1 VLEVAGGGCGRLLL
15 TVETDQ
21 TVAGCPSC
29 GVVAVGHG
37 RRVHRV
43 HDAPCFAASTV
54 LVWRKRIWRCSEPAC
69 PIQTFSE
76 IHPLV
81 PPRAKL
87 TTRAITWATDALVH
101 DDTTVSA
108 LARHLEVDWHTLWDA
123 VELEATTRLADPD
136 RLAGV
141 STLGVDEHVWRPSR
155 RGPDRAVTGMVDL
168 TRDAHGCL
176 RARLL
181 DVVPGRS
188 GTAYAAWLRDQ
199 PDQFTA
205 AVEQAA
211 LDPFRGYANA
221 IRDELPDTIAVLDA
235 FHVVRLGT
243 AVVDEVRRR
252 VQQHTLGHPA
262 TSTIRSTRSAGF
274 SVTVSST

>member
-1 VLEVAGGGCGRLLL
+1 MCDPGARWCARADALFDVPGMHVLEVAGGGCGRLLL

-54 LVWRKRIWRCSEPAC
+54 LVWRKRIWRCSEQAC

-87 TTRAITWATDALVH
+87 TTRAITWATDALAH

-123 VELEATTRLADPD
+123 VELEAPPAWPTRTGWP
-136 RLAGV
+136 GCPH
-141 STLGVDEHVWRPSR
+141 SGWTNTSGGH
-155 RGPDRAVTGMVDL
+155 RGA
-168 TRDAHGCL
+168 
-176 RARLL
+176 ART
-181 DVVPGRS
+181 GRS
-188 GTAYAAWLRDQ
+188 LAW
-199 PDQFTA
+199 
-205 AVEQAA
+205 
-211 LDPFRGYANA
+211 
-221 IRDELPDTIAVLDA
+221 
-235 FHVVRLGT
+235 
-243 AVVDEVRRR
+243 
-252 VQQHTLGHPA
+252 
-262 TSTIRSTRSAGF
+262 ST
-274 SVTVSST
+274 

>member
-1 VLEVAGGGCGRLLL
+1 LLL

-37 RRVHRV
+37 QRIHRV

-108 LARHLEVDWHTLWDA
+108 LARHLEVDWRTLWDA

-155 RGPDRAVTGMVDL
+155 RGPDRAVTGMVSL
-168 TRDAHGCL
+168 SRCL
-176 RARLL
+176 CKLIF
-181 DVVPGRS
+181 GR
-188 GTAYAAWLRDQ
+188 
-199 PDQFTA
+199 
-205 AVEQAA
+205 
-211 LDPFRGYANA
+211 
-221 IRDELPDTIAVLDA
+221 
-235 FHVVRLGT
+235 
-243 AVVDEVRRR
+243 
-252 VQQHTLGHPA
+252 
-262 TSTIRSTRSAGF
+262 
-274 SVTVSST
+274 VS